1 MNQTQKL
8 FNIQK
13 IHNSLLNDIR
23 NNQPTKQCVM
33 SLILEIKVVIISKSD
48 KIIISNNLLIR
59 VDNCKTIFTEMTIN
73 DKIIL
78 NELVKKFKKNLMKDP
93 NK

>member
-1 MNQTQKL
+1 MNQTQTL

-13 IHNSLLNDIR
+13 ILNSLFNDIR

-73 DKIIL
+73 DQIIL
-78 NELVKKFKKNLMKDP
+78 NELVKKFKKIPIKDP

>member
-73 DKIIL
+73 DI
-78 NELVKKFKKNLMKDP
+78 VKKFKTILIKHP

>member
-1 MNQTQKL
+1 MNQTQTL
-8 FNIQK
+8 FNIQT
-13 IHNSLLNDIR
+13 ILNSLFNDIR

-73 DKIIL
+73 DQLIS
-78 NELVKKFKKNLMKDP
+78 NELVIKFKKIPIKDP

>member
-1 MNQTQKL
+1 MNQTQTL

-13 IHNSLLNDIR
+13 ILNSLFNDIR

-48 KIIISNNLLIR
+48 N
-59 VDNCKTIFTEMTIN
+59 DNCKTIFTEMTIN
-73 DKIIL
+73 DQIIL
-78 NELVKKFKKNLMKDP
+78 NELVKKFKKIPIKDP